1 MTILAAFMLAN
12 ISVSFANT
20 DEDFHYTVK
29 KNDTIWGICKTYV
42 DDSLCWKKLTAYN
55 ELKNPKYLPPNS
67 IVRIPKRWLNT
78 HPATALVIAVVG
90 EVTVSRKG
98 AQEQREL
105 RVGDTLSQE
114 DTVQSLNGRAMIEFA
129 DESRLLL
136 KANSTIRMS
145 TLQFYEPTQLVNT
158 RVELIKG
165 RVRAQVEKV
174 TNARSRYEIETPAA
188 VAAVR
193 GTEFRVGSDLDSEGN
208 SLMRTELLT
217 GALLV
222 SADLNAQK
230 LTAGQGVMAI
240 EGKGVSEPV
249 TLLSP
254 PVMIINGARSFKL
267 PYDLKWNTLDKAV
280 SYKITLVKNGE
291 ELWERSIETPKF
303 SLQNLNSGKFEVLIR
318 GVDKQGFEGKNRRVN
333 LNLP

>member
-1 MTILAAFMLAN
+1 MAILGVFLFAN
-12 ISVSFANT
+12 LSASFANA

-29 KNDTIWGICKTYV
+29 KNDTIWGICEAYV

-55 ELKNPKYLPPNS
+55 ELKNPKYLPPRS
-67 IVRIPKRWLNT
+67 IVRIPKSWLNT
-78 HPATALVIAVVG
+78 HPTTALVIAVEG

-98 AQEQREL
+98 LQEQSSL
-105 RVGDTLSQE
+105 LVGDKLSQE
-114 DTVQSLNGRAMIEFA
+114 DIVQSLNGRAMIEFA

-136 KANSTIRMS
+136 KANSIIRMS
-145 TLQFYEPTQLVNT
+145 TLQFYDPTQLVNT

-222 SADLNAQK
+222 SSDLNRQD
-230 LTAGQGVMAI
+230 LSAGEGVMAI
-240 EGKGVSEPV
+240 EGKGVSEPIK
-249 TLLSP
+249 LLSP
-254 PVMIINGARSFKL
+254 PVMIINGARSFQR
-267 PYDLKWNTLDKAV
+267 PYDLKWNNLDKAV
-280 SYKITLVKNGE
+280 SYKITLVQNGE
-291 ELWERSIETPKF
+291 ELWEISTETPQF